1 MSVAVGVIGAGV
13 MGAHHAALLRDGVGG
28 ARLMAVCDADPAR
41 AKAAAGGHAK
51 TFADPLALIADPGV
65 EAVVVAS
72 PDATHADL
80 ALACLAAKK
89 PLLLEKPLAASAA
102 EGFRVVEAEAAGG
115 QRLIQVGYM
124 RRFDGAYLAM
134 RAALEAG
141 ELGEPVLLHNVHR
154 NQSAPAWFTGAMPL
168 TNSFVHEIDA
178 SRWLLGREMVA
189 ARVQAAPG
197 GDPLLITL
205 EAEGGVLVSTELF
218 LNAGYGYHVHAELVG
233 REGTVA
239 MAPPTLALLNR
250 GGRGGLAYP
259 ELWVPRFAGAYR
271 DQMAAWLRSLA
282 TGRPAGAS
290 AWDGY
295 VATAV
300 AEQVATGLGGGAV
313 PITLPD
319 RPGLYAPAPP

>member
-13 MGAHHAALLRDGVGG
+13 MGAHHAALLRDGLGG
-28 ARLMAVCDADPAR
+28 ARLAAVCDADPAR
-41 AKAAAGGHAK
+41 AEAAAGGAR
-51 TFADPLALIADPGV
+51 TFADPLALVADPAV

-80 ALACLAAKK
+80 ALACLAARK
-89 PLLLEKPLAASAA
+89 PLLLEKPLAATAA
-102 EGFRVVEAEAAGG
+102 EGLRVVEAEAAGG
-115 QRLIQVGYM
+115 RRLIQVGYM

-134 RAALEAG
+134 KAALAAG

-154 NQSAPAWFTGAMPL
+154 NQSAPSWFTGAMPI

-233 REGTVA
+233 RQGTVA
-239 MAPPTLALLNR
+239 MAPPALALLNR

-259 ELWVPRFAGAYR
+259 ELWIPRFAQAYR
-271 DQMAAWLRSLA
+271 DQMEAWLRSLA

-290 AWDGY
+290 AWDGF
-295 VATAV
+295 VATSV
-300 AEQVATGLGGGAV
+300 AEQVAAGLGGGEVRLA
-313 PITLPD
+313 LPD
-319 RPGLYAPAPP
+319 RPALHA